1 MTSFVAILEGRTH
14 ASVPAVEATVV
25 LCDYAEA
32 VNGKLYVM
40 GGGWNVAFSGGQP
53 INAGLAILVVCPWD
67 QTNRRHELR
76 VELLTADGDVVAVQ
90 GREVTFTAEFEL
102 GRPPGIKAGTSL
114 NAPFAWNL
122 QGLALPVG
130 DYEWKLSIDE
140 EPVSS
145 RAFQVL
151 ARPAAG

>member
-1 MTSFVAILEGRTH
+1 M
-14 ASVPAVEATVV
+14 EATLL

-53 INAGLAILVVCPWD
+53 INVALAILVICPWD

-76 VELLTADGDVVAVQ
+76 VELLTGDGQLVEIQ
-90 GREVTFTAEFEL
+90 GQALSFTAEFEL
-102 GRPPGIKAGTSL
+102 GRPPGIKPGTSL

-122 QGLALPVG
+122 QGLTLPVG
-130 DYEWKLSIDE
+130 GYEWKVRIDG
-140 EPVSS
+140 EPIDG

-151 ARPAAG
+151 ERPATAQ

>member
-1 MTSFVAILEGRTH
+1 MD
-14 ASVPAVEATVV
+14 ATVL
-25 LCDYAEA
+25 LCDFAEA

-53 INAGLAILVVCPWD
+53 ITAGLAILVVCPWD

-76 VELLTADGDVVAVQ
+76 VELLTGDGELVSIHD
-90 GREVTFTAEFEL
+90 REVQFTAEFEL
-102 GRPPGIKAGTSL
+102 GRPPGIKPGTSL

-122 QGLALPVG
+122 QGLPLPVG
-130 DYEWKLSIDE
+130 DYEWKLAIDG
-140 EPVSS
+140 EPIAS

-151 ARPAAG
+151 TPPT

>member
-1 MTSFVAILEGRTH
+1 VD
-14 ASVPAVEATVV
+14 ATVL

-53 INAGLAILVVCPWD
+53 INASLAILVVCPWD

-76 VELLTADGDVVAVQ
+76 VELLTADGDVVTVQ
-90 GREVTFTAEFEL
+90 EREVAFSAEFEL

-122 QGLALPVG
+122 QGLALEIG
-130 DYEWKLSIDE
+130 DYEWKLTIDGD
-140 EPVSS
+140 PVAS

-151 ARPAAG
+151 ARPTTG

>member
-1 MTSFVAILEGRTH
+1 M
-14 ASVPAVEATVV
+14 EATVL

-40 GGGWNVAFSGGQP
+40 GGGWNVAFAADQP
-53 INAGLAILVVCPWD
+53 MNAALAILVIVPWD
-67 QTNRRHELR
+67 QTNARHELR
-76 VELLTADGDVVAVQ
+76 VELVDEDGNVVEVQ
-90 GREVTFTAEFEL
+90 EREVRFTGEFEL

-122 QGLALPVG
+122 QGLQLPAG
-130 DYEWKLSIDE
+130 SYEWKLWIDG
-140 EPVSS
+140 EPIES

-151 ARPAAG
+151 TRPA